1 MTEQTNKHNTIFDD
15 VFRTMIQKMPK
26 LLIPVINEA
35 FGTDYDVNIPF
46 EQLRNEHVEIFGK
59 VITDSIIKIGSH
71 IYHMECQST
80 NDSTMVLRMIEYD
93 FAIALEDAFLQGKP
107 YEINFPESCVLYL
120 RKGNE
125 IKRTLKI
132 KVNPPDGQNFIYNAK
147 AINLQNYTCDD
158 IFERKLLFFLP
169 YYIMRYEDE
178 LPFIYQDEN
187 KIKTILLEYEEIHKK
202 LEKELS
208 NDDKSI
214 LYTDLIKLI
223 NTIADYIIKSDEIR
237 KGLKNIMGGQIL
249 ELESERLIRIGR
261 EEGLAEGLTKGELIA
276 YFKLVKNE
284 KITAFDAAD
293 ELSMS
298 EEEFLDAMKK
308 AGY

>member
-59 VITDSIIKIGSH
+59 VITDSIIRIESH

-132 KVNPPDGQNFIYNAK
+132 KVNLPDGQNFIYNAK

-187 KIKTILLEYEEIHKK
+187 KIKTIFLEYEEIRKK

-223 NTIADYIIKSDEIR
+223 NKIADYIIKSDEIR
-237 KGLKNIMGGQIL
+237 KGLKDIMGGQIL

-261 EEGLAEGLTKGELIA
+261 EEGLVKGLAEGELIA
-276 YFKLVKNE
+276 YFKLVQDKTLTLP
-284 KITAFDAAD
+284 IAAQKANI
-293 ELSMS
+293 S

>member
-59 VITDSIIKIGSH
+59 VITDSIIRIESH

-132 KVNPPDGQNFIYNAK
+132 KVNLPDGQNFIYNAK

-187 KIKTILLEYEEIHKK
+187 KIKTIFLEYEEIRKK
-202 LEKELS
+202 LEKELN

-223 NTIADYIIKSDEIR
+223 NKIADYIIKSDEIR
-237 KGLKNIMGGQIL
+237 KGLKDIMGGQIL

-261 EEGLAEGLTKGELIA
+261 EEGLVKGLAEGELIA
-276 YFKLVKNE
+276 YFKLVQDKTLTLP
-284 KITAFDAAD
+284 IAAQKANI
-293 ELSMS
+293 S

>member
-59 VITDSIIKIGSH
+59 VITDSIIRIESH

-132 KVNPPDGQNFIYNAK
+132 KVNLPDGQNFIYNAK

-187 KIKTILLEYEEIHKK
+187 KIKTIFLEYEEIRKK
-202 LEKELS
+202 LEKELN

-237 KGLKNIMGGQIL
+237 KGLKDIMGGQIL

-261 EEGLAEGLTKGELIA
+261 EEGLVKGLAEGELIA
-276 YFKLVKNE
+276 YFKLVQDKTLTLP
-284 KITAFDAAD
+284 IAAQKANI
-293 ELSMS
+293 S